1 MTQQTLIEACFR
13 MLRPMARILLRQ
25 GLTSEAFEEIV
36 RRVYVDVAEK
46 DFALPGKK
54 QSTSRIGVL
63 TGLNRKEVA
72 RQLKLPVARP
82 NTGVAPHNRAERVLS
97 AWVRDDDFHDEK
109 GDPASLPF
117 LGEKSFSELVRRYSG
132 DMPARAIADELIRI
146 GVLREEQ
153 DKRLTL
159 LSRAYVPG
167 GASEE
172 MLGYLGTHVQDL
184 LNTFDHNMTRPRREA
199 RFQRQVIYDD
209 VPARYVEDFRSVS
222 ARWSQQ
228 TLEELD
234 RWLAEK
240 KATREEGEPTVRL
253 GLGIYEVETWSTES
267 SAGIEHRDG
276 DVQ

>member
-1 MTQQTLIEACFR
+1 MSQQTLIEACFR
-13 MLRPMARILLRQ
+13 LLRPLVRILLRQ
-25 GLTSEAFEEIV
+25 GMTTEAFEEIA
-36 RRVYVDVAEK
+36 RRVYVDVAERE
-46 DFALPGKK
+46 FALPGKK
-54 QSTSRIGVL
+54 QTTSRIGVL

-72 RQLKLPVARP
+72 RQLKLPVAK
-82 NTGVAPHNRAERVLS
+82 TEAAVSPHNRAERVLS

-132 DMPARAIADELIRI
+132 DMPARAVADELIRI
-146 GVLREEQ
+146 GVLREE
-153 DKRLTL
+153 DDRRLTL

-172 MLGYLGTHVQDL
+172 MLGYLGAHVEDL
-184 LNTFDHNMTRPRREA
+184 LNTFDHNMTHPRSEA

-209 VPARYVEDFRSVS
+209 VPVRYVADFRSLS

-240 KATREEGEPTVRL
+240 KATRDEGEPTVRL
-253 GLGIYEVETWSTES
+253 GLGIYEVETWSTHS
-267 SAGIEHRDG
+267 SAGIELRDG
-276 DVQ
+276 EVQ